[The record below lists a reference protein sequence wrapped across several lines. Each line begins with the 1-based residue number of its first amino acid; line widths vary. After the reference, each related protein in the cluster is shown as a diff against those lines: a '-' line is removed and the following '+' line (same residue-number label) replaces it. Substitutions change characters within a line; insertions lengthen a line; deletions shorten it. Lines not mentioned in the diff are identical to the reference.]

1 MKMRLLRTLIIWSV
15 FFGGIYAYFHWK
27 KSDQLDRGVVT
38 ISPDGTEDTAAAI
51 IKRPSRS
58 TATDTAGAS
67 EIGGAFEMVD
77 QNGQAVTDK
86 TYADSYK
93 LVFFGFT
100 YCPAICPTELQKV
113 NVIMNELGEEAQG
126 ITPIFVTVDPERD
139 TVEVMKQYV
148 EQFHPRLVGLTGS
161 MDQVEAIKQTFR
173 VYASK
178 VENEMMEE
186 YMMDH
191 SAFLYLMD
199 KDNKMI
205 ALYPSKDTAVEI
217 AKDIQSRNLAL

>member
-1 MKMRLLRTLIIWSV
+1 MKKARVLRVFVIWTLAIVGLAAFYQWQ
-15 FFGGIYAYFHWK
+15 
-27 KSDQLDRGVVT
+27 KSGQLDRGVVT
-38 ISPDGTEDTAAAI
+38 ISPDDNDETVASVIE
-51 IKRPSRS
+51 RPSRKIE
-58 TATDTAGAS
+58 TAS
-67 EIGGAFEMVD
+67 ETKIGGAFEMID
-77 QNGQAVTDK
+77 HNGNTVTDQD
-86 TYADSYK
+86 YADKFK

-113 NVIMNELGEEAQG
+113 NLILEELGEDAEM

-139 TVEVMKQYV
+139 TVEQMAQYV

-161 MDQVEAIKQTFR
+161 QVQVDEIKQTFR

-191 SAFLYLMD
+191 SSFLYLTD

-205 ALYPSKDTAVEI
+205 ALYPSKDTAVDI
-217 AKDIQSRNLAL
+217 ANDIRSRNLAL